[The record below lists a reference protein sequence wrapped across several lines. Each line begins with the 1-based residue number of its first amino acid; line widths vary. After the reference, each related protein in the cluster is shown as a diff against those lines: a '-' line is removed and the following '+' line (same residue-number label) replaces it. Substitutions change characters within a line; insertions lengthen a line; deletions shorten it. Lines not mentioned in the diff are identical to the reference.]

1 VEGRE
6 RKGPKEKGRAGVRRG
21 EVQHGLN
28 PALQLT
34 TYSMHN
40 NAMRHRTDDVVK
52 SAPDA
57 TQPDGHV
64 AANLREPNPSG
75 D

>member
-1 VEGRE
+1 MEGRE
-6 RKGPKEKGRAGVRRG
+6 RKGPKEKGRAGVMGG

-28 PALQLT
+28 PALQPT
-34 TYSMHN
+34 TYSMHS

-52 SAPDA
+52 SAPNT

-64 AANLREPNPSG
+64 AADLQEPNPPG